1 MNICGVSTSNLI
13 QSLDSYH
20 AARENGEKAYII
32 ANGNELEVKTL
43 TLWDRIY
50 LFVQKLF
57 GNTTPDTL
65 YGQIKAGSDKIGE
78 VVSELKFRNFDKF
91 SLFAKK
97 DIIVS
102 LLKRNIIN
110 KLAER
115 SFDDVNKALIV
126 AIYLGI
132 YSKPY
137 DVKIDFIEG
146 FFKLEQATDVN
157 LFIKQK
163 EKLKESLGQDNPQKL
178 FQEMNEEYFGG
189 HQVLKEMQILPPQST
204 PVQKVL
210 LTNPI

>member
-20 AARENGEKAYII
+20 AARNNGEKAYII
-32 ANGNELEVKTL
+32 YNGYELEVKTL
-43 TLWDRIY
+43 TLWDRIS
-50 LFVQKLF
+50 LFVKKLF

-91 SLFAKK
+91 SLFEKK
-97 DIIVS
+97 DII
-102 LLKRNIIN
+102 LKVLKGNIFE

-132 YSKPY
+132 QNKPHT
-137 DVKIDFIEG
+137 VKFNFNETK
-146 FFKLEQATDVN
+146 FELEKAFDVN

-163 EKLKESLGQDNPQKL
+163 DKLKESLGQDNPQKL
-178 FQEMNEEYFGG
+178 CQEMNEEYFGG
-189 HQVLKEMQILPPQST
+189 RQVFKEMQILPPQ
-204 PVQKVL
+204 
-210 LTNPI
+210 